1 MNMNMNININKIA
14 LLLLVAATILTGC
27 NRTEET
33 TPERKDIVDVVFASG
48 SIIMEKNYL
57 ITAQTEGIL
66 SNSYVTEGDSVNTN
80 ELLFRIQNDPQEA
93 MVASAA
99 AGYNYAESNTKS
111 SSLVWQK
118 FKQQH
123 IQLKNQLTNDSVQY
137 MRYKNLYT
145 SNAVSKAELD
155 KAELTYTN
163 RKADLKTL
171 ELTMSDTKKML
182 NIESLNAKATYLT
195 QQNNNDQYIL
205 KSKYSGIV
213 LSAPKIPGELIK
225 RGETIAQ
232 IGAGKYLAKLLISEN
247 DINKIKTAQ
256 QVQIEL
262 NTSKNK
268 SYSAVMTK
276 VYPAFDATEQS
287 FIAEAEF
294 IENTPNLKV
303 GTQLQAN
310 IIVGECKN
318 ALVIPSKYLMS
329 DNKVML
335 AKNNE
340 EIQITTG
347 IITSEWVEVKSGLIE
362 NDIIKLKKNGSKKKK

>member
-1 MNMNMNININKIA
+1 MNININKIA

-80 ELLFRIQNDPQEA
+80 ELLFRIQNEPQEA
-93 MVASAA
+93 VTVSAA
-99 AGYNYAESNTKS
+99 SGYNYAESNTKS

-182 NIESLNAKATYLT
+182 DIESLNAKATYLT

-247 DINKIKTAQ
+247 DINKIRTAQ

-268 SYSAVMTK
+268 SYSAVITK

-287 FIAEAEF
+287 FIAEAKFVED
-294 IENTPNLKV
+294 ITELRV

-310 IIVGECKN
+310 IIVGESKN
-318 ALVIPSKYLMS
+318 ALVIPSKYLMP

-335 AKNNE
+335 AKSNE
-340 EIQITTG
+340 EIHITTG
-347 IITSEWVEVKSGLIE
+347 IMTPEWIEVKAGLTE
-362 NDIIKLKKNGSKKKK
+362 NEKIIQKKDGSKKKK